1 MVDVAEGGSKSAR
14 TPTAGDGRV
23 RCAWARD
30 ELLAAYHD
38 AEWGVPVHDD
48 RRHFEFLVL
57 EGAQAGLSWLTILKR
72 REGYRTAFA
81 QFDPARVARFTGAR
95 VEKLLT
101 DPGIIRNRAK
111 VESTVRNAQ
120 AFLDV
125 QREFGTFDS
134 YLWDFVDG
142 APVVNRWR
150 RLEQIPAV
158 TPLSERV
165 SADLRRRGFRFVG
178 PTVVYSHLQ
187 AAGLVNDHLVG
198 CFRYA
203 DLAS

>member
-1 MVDVAEGGSKSAR
+1 MAEGGSKSAR